1 MGVYQPRFMIKN
13 YLEKARINTMG
24 YTFSTRRL
32 IQLFE
37 NPFSLTFHHPKKRKE
52 KKKSTQP
59 SSKTICLFSHTNG
72 KVKIQLDFTQL

>member
-52 KKKSTQP
+52 KKIHSAKLQNHMPIFTHKWKSQDST
-59 SSKTICLFSHTNG
+59 
-72 KVKIQLDFTQL
+72 